1 MRKPNILVV
10 CPPGHYVLRNLASI
24 REQAHVWIGNDTGAL
39 AEHAPEAEIILYSSL
54 TGKSVDFREV
64 WRHAE
69 NVKWIQSLAAGVEN
83 LLIPELIEGPVIVTN
98 ARGVFKRS
106 LADFAIFGILFY
118 YKRGRRLVESQRA
131 HRWDD
136 FRVDWL
142 PGKIM
147 GVIGYGEI
155 GRECAR
161 LAHALGMKIYAIR
174 RNPQN
179 SAGDPILDRIFPPDS
194 LHDML
199 RHLDVL
205 VAAAPLTKETRH
217 MIGSPE
223 FGAMKSSSMVIN
235 VGRGPVI
242 DQEALI
248 CALKEKKIA
257 AAALDVY
264 ETEPLPPD
272 NPLWDMDNVL
282 LSPHCTDRTENPD
295 WLDLAMQVFLDNF
308 ALYQK
313 GEPLLNVV
321 DKKAGY

>member
-1 MRKPNILVV
+1 MHKPNILVV

-24 REQAHVWIGNDTGAL
+24 REQAQVWIGNDTTAL

-54 TGKSVDFREV
+54 TGQSVDFREV
-64 WRHAE
+64 WRHAQH
-69 NVKWIQSLAAGVEN
+69 VKWIQSLAAGVEN
-83 LLIPELIEGPVIVTN
+83 LIIPELVESPVIVTN

-106 LADFAIFGILFY
+106 LADFAIFGILFH
-118 YKRGRRLVESQRA
+118 YKRGRRLIESQRA

-147 GVIGYGEI
+147 GVVGYGEI

-161 LAHALGMKIYAIR
+161 LAHALGMKIYAVR
-174 RNPQN
+174 RKPQN
-179 SAGDPILDRIFPPDS
+179 STGDPILDRIFPPES

-199 RHLDVL
+199 REIDVL
-205 VAAAPLTKETRH
+205 VAAAPLTKETHH
-217 MIGSPE
+217 MIGESE
-223 FGAMKSSSMVIN
+223 FRAMKASSMVIN

-248 CALKEKKIA
+248 RALQEKKIA

-264 ETEPLPPD
+264 ESEPLPSD
-272 NPLWDMDNVL
+272 NPLWDMENVL

-295 WLDLAMQVFLDNF
+295 WLDLTMQLFLDNF
-308 ALYQK
+308 ERYQK

>member
-24 REQAHVWIGNDTGAL
+24 REQAHVWIGNDTAAL

-54 TGKSVDFREV
+54 TGQSVDFSEV
-64 WRHAE
+64 WRHAQ

-83 LLIPELIEGPVIVTN
+83 LLIPELIESPVIVTN

-106 LADFAIFGILFY
+106 LADFVIFGILFH
-118 YKRGRRLVESQRA
+118 YKRGRRIIESQRA

-147 GVIGYGEI
+147 GVVGYGEI
-155 GRECAR
+155 GRECAL

-179 SAGDPILDRIFPPDS
+179 STGDPILDRIFPSES

-199 RHLDVL
+199 REIDVL

-217 MIGSPE
+217 MIGSHE
-223 FGAMKSSSMVIN
+223 FGAMKPSSMVIN

-248 CALKEKKIA
+248 SALKQKNIA

-295 WLDLAMQVFLDNF
+295 WLDLAMQVFIDNF
-308 ALYQK
+308 ARYQK

-321 DKKAGY
+321 NKKAGY